1 MDAIIPTIFQSTH
14 PSGVRPP
21 LCFLQ
26 NLTGIFQSTHPSGV
40 RPVDGIAN
48 FFGGLF
54 QSTHPS
60 GVRPA
65 CSCNRRPTD
74 RFQSTH
80 PSGVRPASRGAD
92 DGRRGDF
99 NPRTPVGC
107 DDLFGDLVS
116 ALALFQSTHPS
127 GVRRRRYDTRP
138 HSTDFN
144 PRTPV
149 GCDRSQ
155 RRDKSHGK
163 HFNPRTP
170 VGCDLIL
177 RGDGVEVGIS
187 IHAPQWGATRVAKI
201 VIANCLFQSTHPSG
215 VRLRRL
221 HHPNRLRDFN
231 PRTPVGCDV
240 ICIPRHCR
248 NRRFQSTHPSGVR
261 LPLTYAS
268 CICQNVFQSTHPS
281 GVRPVSSIRVQRPH
295 HISIHAPQWGA
306 TERLSS
312 KPGGRVISI
321 HAPQWGATGHINI
334 RCTAGAY
341 FNPRTPVG
349 CDLTLNRFVN
359 ELILFQSTHPSG
371 VRQARRHQPRRK
383 PCYFN
388 PRTPVGC
395 DDHRVL
401 FHALERISIHAPQW
415 GAT

>member
-1 MDAIIPTIFQSTH
+1 M
-14 PSGVRPP
+14 
-21 LCFLQ
+21 
-26 NLTGIFQSTHPSGV
+26 
-40 RPVDGIAN
+40 
-48 FFGGLF
+48 
-54 QSTHPS
+54 
-60 GVRPA
+60 
-65 CSCNRRPTD
+65 
-74 RFQSTH
+74 
-80 PSGVRPASRGAD
+80 
-92 DGRRGDF
+92 
-99 NPRTPVGC
+99 
-107 DDLFGDLVS
+107 
-116 ALALFQSTHPS
+116 
-127 GVRRRRYDTRP
+127 
-138 HSTDFN
+138 
-144 PRTPV
+144 
-149 GCDRSQ
+149 
-155 RRDKSHGK
+155 
-163 HFNPRTP
+163 
-170 VGCDLIL
+170 GCDLL
-177 RGDGVEVGIS
+177 RAAQTTDDVEIS
-187 IHAPQWGATRVAKI
+187 IHAPQWGATTCSATSFPLSRYFNPRTPVGCDVADTILDRIRPISIHAPQWGATEVKEEI
-201 VIANCLFQSTHPSG
+201 NHMENISIHAPQWGATLSSGVTGSKWVFKSTHPSG

-248 NRRFQSTHPSGVR
+248 NRR
-261 LPLTYAS
+261 
-268 CICQNVFQSTHPS
+268 FQSTHPS

>member
-1 MDAIIPTIFQSTH
+1 MGCDPWTASPTSSADYFNPRT
-14 PSGVRPP
+14 PVGCDVVRSP
-21 LCFLQ
+21 LAAL
-26 NLTGIFQSTHPSGV
+26 I
-40 RPVDGIAN
+40 DG
-48 FFGGLF
+48 
-54 QSTHPS
+54 
-60 GVRPA
+60 
-65 CSCNRRPTD
+65 
-74 RFQSTH
+74 FQSTH

-261 LPLTYAS
+261 
-268 CICQNVFQSTHPS
+268 
-281 GVRPVSSIRVQRPH
+281 PVSSIRVQRPH

>member
-1 MDAIIPTIFQSTH
+1 MGCD
-14 PSGVRPP
+14 
-21 LCFLQ
+21 
-26 NLTGIFQSTHPSGV
+26 
-40 RPVDGIAN
+40 
-48 FFGGLF
+48 
-54 QSTHPS
+54 
-60 GVRPA
+60 RPA
-65 CSCNRRPTD
+65 LAIDGRPTD
-74 RFQSTH
+74 FNPRTPVGCDVVRSPLAALIDGFQSTH

>member
-1 MDAIIPTIFQSTH
+1 MGCDPWTASPTSSADYFNPRT
-14 PSGVRPP
+14 
-21 LCFLQ
+21 
-26 NLTGIFQSTHPSGV
+26 
-40 RPVDGIAN
+40 PVGCD
-48 FFGGLF
+48 
-54 QSTHPS
+54 
-60 GVRPA
+60 RPA
-65 CSCNRRPTD
+65 LAIDGRPTD
-74 RFQSTH
+74 FNPRTPVGCDVVRSPLAALIDGFQSTH

-92 DGRRGDF
+92 DGRRGD
-99 NPRTPVGC
+99 
-107 DDLFGDLVS
+107 
-116 ALALFQSTHPS
+116 
-127 GVRRRRYDTRP
+127 
-138 HSTDFN
+138 
-144 PRTPV
+144 
-149 GCDRSQ
+149 
-155 RRDKSHGK
+155 
-163 HFNPRTP
+163 FNPRTP

-248 NRRFQSTHPSGVR
+248 NRR
-261 LPLTYAS
+261 
-268 CICQNVFQSTHPS
+268 FQSTHPS

-371 VRQARRHQPRRK
+371 VRRSP
-383 PCYFN
+383 
-388 PRTPVGC
+388 
-395 DDHRVL
+395 
-401 FHALERISIHAPQW
+401 SIVSRS
-415 GAT
+415 